1 MCMQARSG
9 PCVDACVRVWM
20 RHVRSCAS
28 ACGVGARAWCADA
41 DPPNTARASSG
52 VGARLL
58 ASAAGRRFS
67 RAISFFAAH
76 REQTIRRS
84 DGCVETTATPIRRR
98 SYYCASERTA
108 AIRPPRCIAFGR
120 LHCFGSG
127 WRVMTIGYPTRC
139 PDESTAAVR
148 GWDLLRVTTAPT
160 SAMGAAFN
168 HSTSRRRTGEDE
180 VGVVVVRG
188 GGLDGL
194 VLRDR
199 EVLDDVPAD
208 SSGRDRSL
216 PAANCAVFRKCAFI
230 AAMRT
235 QRVCCNA
242 RQGCAGMPAS
252 VAWSGGAVRVA
263 RTCRRRIGRG
273 RGI

>member
-1 MCMQARSG
+1 VCMQARSG

-199 EVLDDVPAD
+199 EVLDDVPAESNGTAAFPQLTVQ
-208 SSGRDRSL
+208 SSVSAHSL
-216 PAANCAVFRKCAFI
+216 QQCAHSAC
-230 AAMRT
+230 AAMHDRDA
-235 QRVCCNA
+235 RVCPRA
-242 RQGCAGMPAS
+242 WRGVVVPCAWRAHAAAG
-252 VAWSGGAVRVA
+252 
-263 RTCRRRIGRG
+263 
-273 RGI
+273 